1 MSEMKTIPS
10 LLGESETAEAR
21 EAELLWRNRQ
31 LTAFQRISE
40 VMLADAH
47 EQTLFDTIALEAS
60 EMTGFPMVA
69 IELCDFDRSVMVYR
83 GVHGI
88 DLTGLPQPFEIPMDV
103 TLSGRVAHSGEALI
117 ETEAAT
123 CRENSAPILRQL
135 GMETLVCLPIRP
147 NGTVIGTLSLANR
160 ARVHVD
166 PILVKQAASLAN
178 YLAALFDRL
187 HAREAV

>member
-1 MSEMKTIPS
+1 MTEIKSIPS
-10 LLGESETAEAR
+10 TNGVHETAEAR

-31 LTAFQRISE
+31 LTAFHRISE
-40 VMLADAH
+40 VMLADAR

-103 TLSGRVAHSGEALI
+103 TLSGRVAHTGETLV
-117 ETEAAT
+117 ETEAA
-123 CRENSAPILRQL
+123 R
-135 GMETLVCLPIRP
+135 
-147 NGTVIGTLSLANR
+147 
-160 ARVHVD
+160 
-166 PILVKQAASLAN
+166 
-178 YLAALFDRL
+178 
-187 HAREAV
+187 

>member
-1 MSEMKTIPS
+1 MSEINSIPS
-10 LLGESETAEAR
+10 PAGGPETAEAR

-47 EQTLFDTIALEAS
+47 EQTLFDTIAREAS

-103 TLSGRVAHSGEALI
+103 TLSGRVAHTGEALV
-117 ETEAAT
+117 ETEAGGR
-123 CRENSAPILRQL
+123 RENAAPILRQL
-135 GMETLVCLPIRP
+135 GMETFVCVPIRP
-147 NGTVIGTLSLANR
+147 NGRIIGTLSLAHR
-160 ARVHVD
+160 EHVEVD
-166 PILVKQAASLAN
+166 PRMVKQAAS
-178 YLAALFDRL
+178 
-187 HAREAV
+187 